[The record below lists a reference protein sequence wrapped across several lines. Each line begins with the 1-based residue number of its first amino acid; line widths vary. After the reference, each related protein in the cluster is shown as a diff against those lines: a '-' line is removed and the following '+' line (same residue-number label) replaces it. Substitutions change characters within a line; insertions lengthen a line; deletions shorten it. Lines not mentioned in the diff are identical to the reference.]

1 MNSSTEQEK
10 YLKAKADLLQAEKS
24 FYELPQELRNR
35 LIIELFGYEALME
48 IAKFAER
55 RK

>member
-10 YLKAKADLLQAEKS
+10 YLKAKLDLLQAEKS

-35 LIIELFGYEALME
+35 LIVELCGCELIVE
-48 IAKFAER
+48 LAEKLKEMR
-55 RK
+55 

>member
-10 YLKAKADLLQAEKS
+10 YLKAKLDLLQAEKS

-35 LIIELFGYEALME
+35 LIIDLFGYETLME

>member
-1 MNSSTEQEK
+1 MDSLTEQK
-10 YLKAKADLLQAEKS
+10 LYLEAKADLLQAEKS

-48 IAKFAER
+48 IAKFVER